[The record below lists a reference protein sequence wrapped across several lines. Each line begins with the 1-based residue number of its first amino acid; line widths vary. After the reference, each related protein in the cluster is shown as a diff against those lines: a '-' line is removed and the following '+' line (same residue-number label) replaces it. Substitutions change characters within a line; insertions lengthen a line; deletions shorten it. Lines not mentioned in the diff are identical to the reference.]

1 MVVEEDLIVDLEIV
15 HYYLMIAMFVVVV
28 VVVVAD

>member
-15 HYYLMIAMFVVVV
+15 HYYLMLAMY

>member
-15 HYYLMIAMFVVVV
+15 HYYYLMIAMFVVVV
-28 VVVVAD
+28 VD